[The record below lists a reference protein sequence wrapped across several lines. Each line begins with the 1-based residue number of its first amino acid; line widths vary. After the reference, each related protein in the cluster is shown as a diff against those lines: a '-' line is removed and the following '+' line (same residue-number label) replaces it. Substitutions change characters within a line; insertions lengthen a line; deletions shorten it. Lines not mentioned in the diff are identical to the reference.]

1 MDMNFQAILSSFKN
15 QSTGTDAFKNLK
27 NACEQYLKQSSD
39 LNEKAAT
46 YLIYGFARSYVI
58 LYEDEAVTTEFAQAS
73 KETLMNYMSHLNKAL
88 LTQDDSIILS
98 ALNQVSNDYMQ
109 GSRVF

>member
-1 MDMNFQAILSSFKN
+1 
-15 QSTGTDAFKNLK
+15 
-27 NACEQYLKQSSD
+27 KQSSN
-39 LNEKAAT
+39 LNEKAAA

-73 KETLMNYMSHLNKAL
+73 KETLMNYMNHLNEAL
-88 LTQDDSIILS
+88 LTENHSKILC

>member
-1 MDMNFQAILSSFKN
+1 MDMNFQTILSSFKN

-27 NACEQYLKQSSD
+27 NACEQYLKQSSN
-39 LNEKAAT
+39 LNEKAAA
-46 YLIYGFARSYVI
+46 YLIYAFARSYVI

-73 KETLMNYMSHLNKAL
+73 KEALMNYMNHLNKAL
-88 LTQDDSIILS
+88 LTENHSTILS

>member
-1 MDMNFQAILSSFKN
+1 MNFQTILSSFKN
-15 QSTGTDAFKNLK
+15 QSTGTDGFKNLK
-27 NACEQYLKQSSD
+27 NACEQYLKQSPD
-39 LNEKAAT
+39 LNQKSAT

-58 LYEDEAVTTEFAQAS
+58 LYEDEAVTTEFARAS
-73 KETLMNYMSHLNKAL
+73 KETLMNYMSHLNEAL
-88 LTQDDSIILS
+88 LTQDDSLILS

>member
-1 MDMNFQAILSSFKN
+1 MNFQAILSSFKN

-27 NACEQYLKQSSD
+27 SACEQYLKQSSD

-58 LYEDEAVTTEFAQAS
+58 LYEDEAVTTEFAQTS
-73 KETLMNYMSHLNKAL
+73 KETLINYINCLNEAL
-88 LTQDDSIILS
+88 LTQDDSVILD
-98 ALNQVSNDYMQ
+98 ALNQVSRDYMQ

>member
-1 MDMNFQAILSSFKN
+1 MDMNFQTILSSFKN

-27 NACEQYLKQSSD
+27 NACEQSLKQSSD
-39 LNEKAAT
+39 LNENAAT

-58 LYEDEAVTTEFAQAS
+58 LYEDEAVTSEFARTS
-73 KETLMNYMSHLNKAL
+73 KEILINYMNCLNETL
-88 LTQDDSIILS
+88 LTQDNSRILS
-98 ALNQVSNDYMQ
+98 ALNQVSHDYMQ

>member
-1 MDMNFQAILSSFKN
+1 MDMNFQTILSSFKN
-15 QSTGTDAFKNLK
+15 QSTGTDAFKNLE
-27 NACEQYLKQSSD
+27 NACEQYLKQSPD
-39 LNEKAAT
+39 LNEKSAT

-58 LYEDEAVTTEFAQAS
+58 LYEDEAVTTEFARAS
-73 KETLMNYMSHLNKAL
+73 KETLMNYMSHLNEAL
-88 LTQDDSIILS
+88 LTQDDSLILS

>member
-1 MDMNFQAILSSFKN
+1 MKKS
-15 QSTGTDAFKNLK
+15 
-27 NACEQYLKQSSD
+27 
-39 LNEKAAT
+39 AT

-58 LYEDEAVTTEFAQAS
+58 LYEDEAVTSEFAQAS
-73 KETLMNYMSHLNKAL
+73 KETLMNYMSHLNEAL
-88 LTQDDSIILS
+88 LTQDDSLILN